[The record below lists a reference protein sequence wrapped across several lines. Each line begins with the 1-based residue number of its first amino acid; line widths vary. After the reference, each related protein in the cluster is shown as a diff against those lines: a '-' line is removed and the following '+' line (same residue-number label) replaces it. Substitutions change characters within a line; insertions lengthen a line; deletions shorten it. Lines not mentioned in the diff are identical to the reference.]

1 MSNAEILESARR
13 LPTDE
18 RLPLIEQLIAS
29 LDEPD
34 PVVLMAWQT
43 EAEDRL
49 AALKRGELT
58 AMPMQELIEMIRAA

>member
-1 MSNAEILESARR
+1 M
-13 LPTDE
+13 
-18 RLPLIEQLIAS
+18 EQLIAS